1 MKSSTKRLII
11 GTGNILLSD
20 EGVGIHIVRQLQRQ
34 QTKDKE
40 LFHNTEFVDIGT
52 SSFDIISYINNGVT
66 KVALIEKVVI
76 IDCMKADG
84 YLPGTVFKLT
94 PDDLRKRQKEKYSLH
109 QMELMDTLRML
120 SIIEKLPEILILGI
134 VPEDINKFS
143 TKLSD
148 SIAEKFPVI
157 LSKIKKE
164 IVDFFK

>member
-1 MKSSTKRLII
+1 MKSSTKKLII
-11 GTGNILLSD
+11 GIGNILLSD
-20 EGVGIHIVRQLQRQ
+20 EGIGIHIVRELQRQ

-40 LFHNTEFVDIGT
+40 FFHNTEFIDIGT

-66 KVALIEKVVI
+66 KVVL

-84 YLPGTVFKLT
+84 YLPGTIFKLT

-109 QMELMDTLRML
+109 QMELVDTLRMI

-148 SIAEKFPVI
+148 SIAKKFPVI

>member
-1 MKSSTKRLII
+1 MKSSTKKLII

-20 EGVGIHIVRQLQRQ
+20 EGIGIHIVRELQRQ
-34 QTKDKE
+34 QTRDKE
-40 LFHNTEFVDIGT
+40 FFHNTEFIDIGT

-66 KVALIEKVVI
+66 KVVL

-84 YLPGTVFKLT
+84 YLPGTIFKLT

-109 QMELMDTLRML
+109 QMELVDTLKMI

-134 VPEDINKFS
+134 VPENINKFS

>member
-11 GTGNILLSD
+11 GIGNILLSD

-40 LFHNTEFVDIGT
+40 FFHNTEFVDIGT

-66 KVALIEKVVI
+66 KVVL

-94 PDDLRKRQKEKYSLH
+94 PDDS
-109 QMELMDTLRML
+109 
-120 SIIEKLPEILILGI
+120 
-134 VPEDINKFS
+134 
-143 TKLSD
+143 
-148 SIAEKFPVI
+148 
-157 LSKIKKE
+157 KKE
-164 IVDFFK
+164 AERKIFPASNGAGGYLKDDIYY

>member
-20 EGVGIHIVRQLQRQ
+20 EGVGIHIVRELQRQ
-34 QTKDKE
+34 QTEDKE
-40 LFHNTEFVDIGT
+40 FFHNTEFIDIGT

-66 KVALIEKVVI
+66 KVVL

-94 PDDLRKRQKEKYSLH
+94 PDDLRKRQEEKYSLH
-109 QMELMDTLRML
+109 QMELVDTLRML

-143 TKLSD
+143 TNLSD
-148 SIAEKFPVI
+148 SITEKFPVI

>member
-1 MKSSTKRLII
+1 MKSSTEKLII

-20 EGVGIHIVRQLQRQ
+20 EGVGIHIVRELERKQAD
-34 QTKDKE
+34 DKE
-40 LFHNTEFVDIGT
+40 LFDNTEFIDIGT
-52 SSFDIISYINNGVT
+52 SSFDTISYIKEDV
-66 KVALIEKVVI
+66 KKIVF

-84 YLPGTVFKLT
+84 YLPGTVFRLT

-109 QMELMDTLRML
+109 QMELVDTLRMI
-120 SIIEKLPEILILGI
+120 SIIEDLPEILILGI
-134 VPEDINKFS
+134 VPESINKFS

-148 SIAEKFPVI
+148 SIAEKFPFI

>member
-1 MKSSTKRLII
+1 MKSSIKRLII
-11 GTGNILLSD
+11 GTGNLLLSD
-20 EGVGIHIVRQLQRQ
+20 EGVGIHIIRELQRQ
-34 QTKDKE
+34 QTKDE
-40 LFHNTEFVDIGT
+40 EFFHNTEFVDIGT

-66 KVALIEKVVI
+66 KVVL

-84 YLPGTVFKLT
+84 YLPGTIFKLT

-109 QMELMDTLRML
+109 QMELVDTLRMI
-120 SIIEKLPEILILGI
+120 SIIEKLPDILILGI

>member
-1 MKSSTKRLII
+1 MRSSTKRLII

-34 QTKDKE
+34 QTKEKE
-40 LFHNTEFVDIGT
+40 FFHSTEFIDIGT
-52 SSFDIISYINNGVT
+52 SSFDIISHINNGVT
-66 KVALIEKVVI
+66 KVVL

-109 QMELMDTLRML
+109 QMELVDSLRMI
-120 SIIEKLPEILILGI
+120 SILERLPEILILGI

-148 SIAEKFPVI
+148 SITEKFPVI

-164 IVDFFK
+164 IIDFFK

>member
-1 MKSSTKRLII
+1 MKSSIKRLII
-11 GTGNILLSD
+11 GTGNLLLSD
-20 EGVGIHIVRQLQRQ
+20 EGVGIHIIRELQRQ
-34 QTKDKE
+34 QTKDE
-40 LFHNTEFVDIGT
+40 EFFHNTEFVDIGT
-52 SSFDIISYINNGVT
+52 SSFDIVSYINNGV
-66 KVALIEKVVI
+66 VQVVL

-94 PDDLRKRQKEKYSLH
+94 PDDLRKRQEEKYSLH
-109 QMELMDTLRML
+109 QMELVDTLRML

-143 TKLSD
+143 TKLSE

-157 LSKIKKE
+157 LNKIKKE

>member
-1 MKSSTKRLII
+1 MKSSTKKLII

-20 EGVGIHIVRQLQRQ
+20 EGIGIHIVRELQRQ
-34 QTKDKE
+34 QIKDKE
-40 LFHNTEFVDIGT
+40 FFQNTEFIDIGT
-52 SSFDIISYINNGVT
+52 SSFDIVSYINNDIT
-66 KVALIEKVVI
+66 KVVL

-84 YLPGTVFKLT
+84 YLPGTIFKLT

-109 QMELMDTLRML
+109 QMELVDTLRMI

>member
-1 MKSSTKRLII
+1 MRSSTKRLII

-34 QTKDKE
+34 QTKEKE
-40 LFHNTEFVDIGT
+40 FFHNTEFIDIGT
-52 SSFDIISYINNGVT
+52 SSFDIISHINNGVT
-66 KVALIEKVVI
+66 KVVL

-109 QMELMDTLRML
+109 QMELVDSLRMI
-120 SIIEKLPEILILGI
+120 SILERLPEILILGI

-148 SIAEKFPVI
+148 SITEKFPVI

-164 IVDFFK
+164 IIDFFK

>member
-1 MKSSTKRLII
+1 MKSSIKRLII
-11 GTGNILLSD
+11 GTGNLLLSD
-20 EGVGIHIVRQLQRQ
+20 EGVGIHIIRELQRQ
-34 QTKDKE
+34 QTKDE
-40 LFHNTEFVDIGT
+40 EFFHNTEFVDIGT
-52 SSFDIISYINNGVT
+52 SSFDIISYIKNGIT
-66 KVALIEKVVI
+66 KVVL

-109 QMELMDTLRML
+109 QMELVDTLRMI
-120 SIIEKLPEILILGI
+120 SIIEKLPDILILGI

>member
-1 MKSSTKRLII
+1 MKSRIKRLII

-20 EGVGIHIVRQLQRQ
+20 EGVGIHIVRELQRQ

-40 LFHNTEFVDIGT
+40 FFHNTEFIDVGT
-52 SSFDIISYINNGVT
+52 SSFDIISYINDGVT
-66 KVALIEKVVI
+66 KVAI

-84 YLPGTVFKLT
+84 YLPGTIFKLT
-94 PDDLRKRQKEKYSLH
+94 PDDLRKRQEEKYSLH
-109 QMELMDTLRML
+109 QMELVDTLRML

-143 TKLSD
+143 TNLSD
-148 SIAEKFPVI
+148 SVAEKFPVI
-157 LSKIKKE
+157 LNKIKKE

>member
-1 MKSSTKRLII
+1 MKSSIKRLII
-11 GTGNILLSD
+11 GTGNLLLSD
-20 EGVGIHIVRQLQRQ
+20 EGVGIHIIRELQRQ
-34 QTKDKE
+34 QTKDE
-40 LFHNTEFVDIGT
+40 EFFHNTEFVDIGT
-52 SSFDIISYINNGVT
+52 SSFDIIFYIKNGIT
-66 KVALIEKVVI
+66 KVVL

-109 QMELMDTLRML
+109 QMELVDTLRMI
-120 SIIEKLPEILILGI
+120 SIIEKLPDILILGI

>member
-1 MKSSTKRLII
+1 MKSSIKRLII
-11 GTGNILLSD
+11 GIGNILLSD

-40 LFHNTEFVDIGT
+40 FFHNTEFVDIGT

-66 KVALIEKVVI
+66 KVVF

-109 QMELMDTLRML
+109 QMELVDTLRMI

>member
-1 MKSSTKRLII
+1 MKSSTKKLII
-11 GTGNILLSD
+11 GIGNILLSD
-20 EGVGIHIVRQLQRQ
+20 EGIGIHIVRQLQRQ

-40 LFHNTEFVDIGT
+40 FFHNTEFIDIGT

-66 KVALIEKVVI
+66 KVVL

-84 YLPGTVFKLT
+84 YLPGTIFKLT

-109 QMELMDTLRML
+109 QMELVDTLRMI
-120 SIIEKLPEILILGI
+120 SIIEKLPEILILWI

-157 LSKIKKE
+157 LSTIKKE

>member
-1 MKSSTKRLII
+1 MKSSTKKLII

-20 EGVGIHIVRQLQRQ
+20 EGIGIHIVRELQRQ
-34 QTKDKE
+34 QTKAKE
-40 LFHNTEFVDIGT
+40 FFQNTEFIDIGT
-52 SSFDIISYINNGVT
+52 SSFDIISYINNGIT
-66 KVALIEKVVI
+66 KVVL

-84 YLPGTVFKLT
+84 YLPGTIFKLT

-109 QMELMDTLRML
+109 QMELVDTLRMI

-164 IVDFFK
+164 IVDFFNN

>member
-40 LFHNTEFVDIGT
+40 FFHNTEFVDIGT

-66 KVALIEKVVI
+66 KVAL

-109 QMELMDTLRML
+109 QMELVDTLRMI

-134 VPEDINKFS
+134 IPENINKFS

-148 SIAEKFPVI
+148 SITEKFPVI

>member
-1 MKSSTKRLII
+1 MKSNTKRLII

-20 EGVGIHIVRQLQRQ
+20 EGVGIHIVRELQKQ

-66 KVALIEKVVI
+66 KVALI
-76 IDCMKADG
+76 DCMKADG

-109 QMELMDTLRML
+109 QMELVDTLRMI

-164 IVDFFK
+164 IVDFFNK

>member
-1 MKSSTKRLII
+1 M
-11 GTGNILLSD
+11 LSD
-20 EGVGIHIVRQLQRQ
+20 EGVGIHVVRQLKRQ

-52 SSFDIISYINNGVT
+52 SSFDIISYINKGVT
-66 KVALIEKVVI
+66 KVAI

-84 YLPGTVFKLT
+84 YLPGTIFKLT

-109 QMELMDTLRML
+109 QMELVDTLRMI

-148 SIAEKFPVI
+148 SITEKFPVI

>member
-20 EGVGIHIVRQLQRQ
+20 EGIGIHIVRELQRQ

-40 LFHNTEFVDIGT
+40 LFQNTEFIDMGT
-52 SSFDIISYINNGVT
+52 SSFDVISYIKKGV
-66 KVALIEKVVI
+66 EKIVF

-84 YLPGTVFKLT
+84 YLPGTVFRLT

-109 QMELMDTLRML
+109 QMELVDTLRMI
-120 SIIEKLPEILILGI
+120 SIIEELPEILILGI
-134 VPEDINKFS
+134 VPEDVNKFS
-143 TKLSD
+143 TELSK
-148 SIAEKFPVI
+148 SIAEKYPVI

-164 IVDFFK
+164 IFDFFK

>member
-1 MKSSTKRLII
+1 MKSSTKKLII

-20 EGVGIHIVRQLQRQ
+20 EGIGIHIVRELQRQ

-40 LFHNTEFVDIGT
+40 FFHNTEFIDIGT

-66 KVALIEKVVI
+66 KVVL

-84 YLPGTVFKLT
+84 YLPGTIFKLT

-109 QMELMDTLRML
+109 QMELVDTLRMI

-148 SIAEKFPVI
+148 SIAKKFPVI

>member
-1 MKSSTKRLII
+1 MKSSTKKIII

-20 EGVGIHIVRQLQRQ
+20 EGIGIHIVRELQRQ
-34 QTKDKE
+34 QAKDKE
-40 LFHNTEFVDIGT
+40 FFHNTEFIDIGT
-52 SSFDIISYINNGVT
+52 SSFDIISHISNGVT
-66 KVALIEKVVI
+66 KVVL

-84 YLPGTVFKLT
+84 YLTGTVFKLT

-109 QMELMDTLRML
+109 QMELVDTLRML

-157 LSKIKKE
+157 VSKIKKE
-164 IVDFFK
+164 IADFFDQ

>member
-1 MKSSTKRLII
+1 MKSNTKRLII

-20 EGVGIHIVRQLQRQ
+20 EGVGIHIVRELQKQ

-66 KVALIEKVVI
+66 KVALI
-76 IDCMKADG
+76 DCMKADG

-109 QMELMDTLRML
+109 QMELVDTLRMI

>member
-1 MKSSTKRLII
+1 MAMKSSTKRLII

-20 EGVGIHIVRQLQRQ
+20 EGIGIHIVWELQRQ

-40 LFHNTEFVDIGT
+40 FFHNTEFIDIGT
-52 SSFDIISYINNGVT
+52 SSFDIISYINNSVT
-66 KVALIEKVVI
+66 KAVL

-84 YLPGTVFKLT
+84 YLPGTIFKLT
-94 PDDLRKRQKEKYSLH
+94 PDDLRRRQKEKYSLH
-109 QMELMDTLRML
+109 QMELVDTLRMISL
-120 SIIEKLPEILILGI
+120 IEKLPEILILGI

>member
-1 MKSSTKRLII
+1 MKSSIKRLII
-11 GTGNILLSD
+11 GIGNILLSD

-40 LFHNTEFVDIGT
+40 FFYNTEFIDIGT

-66 KVALIEKVVI
+66 KVAL

-109 QMELMDTLRML
+109 QMELVDTLRTVSYTHL
-120 SIIEKLPEILILGI
+120 RAHETVLDL
-134 VPEDINKFS
+134 VCR
-143 TKLSD
+143 
-148 SIAEKFPVI
+148 
-157 LSKIKKE
+157 
-164 IVDFFK
+164 

>member
-1 MKSSTKRLII
+1 MKSSIKKLII

-20 EGVGIHIVRQLQRQ
+20 EGIGIHIVRELQRQ
-34 QTKDKE
+34 QTRDKKF
-40 LFHNTEFVDIGT
+40 FHNTEFIDIGT

-66 KVALIEKVVI
+66 KVVL

-84 YLPGTVFKLT
+84 YLPGTIFKLT

-109 QMELMDTLRML
+109 QMELVDTLRMI
-120 SIIEKLPEILILGI
+120 SIVEKLPEILILGI

>member
-11 GTGNILLSD
+11 GTGNIMLSD
-20 EGVGIHIVRQLQRQ
+20 EGVGIHIVRELRRQ
-34 QTKDKE
+34 QTKNKE
-40 LFHNTEFVDIGT
+40 FFHNTEFVDIGT
-52 SSFDIISYINNGVT
+52 NSFDIISYINKSVT
-66 KVALIEKVVI
+66 KVVL

-84 YLPGTVFKLT
+84 YLPGTIFKLT

-109 QMELMDTLRML
+109 QMELVDTLRMI
-120 SIIEKLPEILILGI
+120 SIIEKLPDILILGI

-157 LSKIKKE
+157 LSRIKKE
-164 IVDFFK
+164 IIGFF

>member
-1 MKSSTKRLII
+1 M
-11 GTGNILLSD
+11 LSD
-20 EGVGIHIVRQLQRQ
+20 EGIGIHIVRELQRQ
-34 QTKDKE
+34 QTTDKE
-40 LFHNTEFVDIGT
+40 FFHNTEFIDIGT

-66 KVALIEKVVI
+66 KVVL

-84 YLPGTVFKLT
+84 YLPGTIFKLT

-109 QMELMDTLRML
+109 QMELVDTLRMI

>member
-1 MKSSTKRLII
+1 MKSSTKKLII

-20 EGVGIHIVRQLQRQ
+20 EGIGIHIVRELQRQ
-34 QTKDKE
+34 QIKDKE
-40 LFHNTEFVDIGT
+40 FFQNTEFIDIGT
-52 SSFDIISYINNGVT
+52 SSFDIVSYINNDIT
-66 KVALIEKVVI
+66 KVVL

-84 YLPGTVFKLT
+84 YLPGTIFKLT

-109 QMELMDTLRML
+109 QMELVDTLRMI
-120 SIIEKLPEILILGI
+120 SIVEKLPEILILGI